1 MVASGTSRSIPFQPH
16 IGTDKPSL
24 AIRSKSFGQL
34 SHGYIGIEWEHFAE
48 TWRHQNLE
56 KKWCATQSVEN
67 GSQGTNSLIMEILQG
82 ISANI
87 GCSCTICPSTTF
99 RLLRDTAEN
108 TLVA

>member
-34 SHGYIGIEWEHFAE
+34 SHGYIGIEWEHFAK

-56 KKWCATQSVEN
+56 KKVVPPT
-67 GSQGTNSLIMEILQG
+67 GTDLNLLFDVLAEWNDHLEALDVADLADWGME
-82 ISANI
+82 
-87 GCSCTICPSTTF
+87 P
-99 RLLRDTAEN
+99 
-108 TLVA
+108 